1 MLDVG
6 ELLEEI
12 DKSLH
17 SEHRVKDG
25 TSEASST
32 PAHDGSTGLLDE
44 MLHAAERALHLPTQ
58 PASRWHRAGVTPR
71 TARLLELG
79 AYCLLL
85 MLAVGWTWTIVMAAM
100 GRVTAG
106 GASAASIAAAV
117 AGAGTPNTAYLTDA
131 TLRALTGELRGAS
144 GKLRAQLT
152 PVGAPLKADSLP
164 ADAHLQLDAPGA
176 GLASAAPRAG
186 VWKVALAI
194 GNAIKPI
201 TDFNVIS
208 VRPRSDK
215 RNGRV
220 GLYFIGSWPGETG
233 GRVAA
238 PRAAPADRYRPPSGF
253 IEVTRENADTKV
265 SEHFRLRDFLTKDQA
280 NVWPKYL
287 VLELRTVDKLELVLS
302 DLKSRGLDVSGV
314 KVMSGFRTPQYNSG
328 GGNTAGRAG
337 LSRHM
342 YGDAADV
349 YIDSNKDGVMDDL
362 NRDGRS
368 TIADSR
374 IVEEAVNRVEKAHPE
389 LVGGTGV
396 YPAAA
401 GHGPFIH
408 IDTRGYRA
416 RWLGGPGGG

>member
-1 MLDVG
+1 MLDVR
-6 ELLEEI
+6 ELMEEI
-12 DKSLH
+12 DKGLH
-17 SEHRVKDG
+17 SERRVRAESG
-25 TSEASST
+25 EGSST
-32 PAHDGSTGLLDE
+32 AEHHGSTGLFDE
-44 MLHAAERALHLPTQ
+44 MIHAAERALDLPTS
-58 PASRWHRAGVTPR
+58 PSSRWHRAGVTAR
-71 TARLLELG
+71 TARVLELG
-79 AYCLLL
+79 GYGLLAL
-85 MLAVGWTWTIVMAAM
+85 LAAGWAWTFSMAST
-100 GRVTAG
+100 GRVG
-106 GASAASIAAAV
+106 QVGASGSIAAAITST
-117 AGAGTPNTAYLTDA
+117 GAPSAAYLTDA
-131 TLRALTGELRGAS
+131 ALMALTGELRGAS
-144 GKLRAQLT
+144 GKLRVQLS
-152 PVGAPLKADSLP
+152 PVGAPVEADSLP
-164 ADAHLQLDAPGA
+164 AGAHLQLEDAGAPG
-176 GLASAAPRAG
+176 SAAPPRAG
-186 VWKVALAI
+186 IWKVAVAI

-215 RNGRV
+215 SNGRV
-220 GLYFIGSWPGETG
+220 GLYFLGNWPGESG

-253 IEVTRENADTKV
+253 IEVTRANADTKV
-265 SEHFRLRDFLTKDQA
+265 SEHFTLRDFLTHDQA

-287 VLELRTVDKLELVLS
+287 VLELRMIDKLELVLS
-302 DLKSRGLDVSGV
+302 DLASRGVDVSGV
-314 KVMSGFRTPQYNSG
+314 KVMSGFRTPQYNTG

-349 YIDSNKDGVMDDL
+349 YIDSNRDGVMDDL
-362 NRDGRS
+362 DHDGRS

-374 IVEEAVNRVEKAHPE
+374 VVQEAVDRVEKAHPE
-389 LVGGTGV
+389 LLGGAGV